1 MNELS
6 NIDTLTTEILV
17 YKQQT
22 ALNII
27 EIGKRLKQVKE
38 QLSHGEWLS
47 YLKDKVDFSA
57 VTAQRFMRC
66 AEEFSNTT
74 PASYLPASHMFE
86 LLTLSPEQREEIMQE
101 NEVAELSRQKLRE
114 IVKAKKDTEKQVED
128 FKLKAAQL
136 EDERD
141 DLKEEFSHMKEN
153 VEQLI
158 KERQRMQV
166 EQAKLEEENQNYKE
180 TIEQAGETYQ
190 QYAKKLDVKNA
201 LIQELS
207 EKIENAK
214 YSTHDDTAVK
224 ELTAKLNQAQDEIKI
239 LNEKLNQPIEVEPVT
254 VEKVIEK
261 IPETTLTELNE
272 LKEKVKSLEN
282 NSGSQEDKAI
292 VKYRIC
298 FESIKTNFNQLLQT
312 LSELTAGE
320 TQDKYKKATISLL
333 KAMETKL

>member
-38 QLSHGEWLS
+38 QLSHGEWGNW
-47 YLKDKVDFSA
+47 LKRKVDFSQQ
-57 VTAQRFMRC
+57 TANKFMRC
-66 AEEFSNTT
+66 ADEFQNY
-74 PASYLPASHMFE
+74 ASTRNLPTGHMFE

-101 NEVAELSRQKLRE
+101 NEIAELSQKKLRE
-114 IVKAKKDTEKQVED
+114 IVKAKKDAEKQVED

-190 QYAKKLDVKNA
+190 QYAKKLDEKNA

-214 YSTHDDTAVK
+214 CNTHDDTAVK
-224 ELTAKLNQAQDEIKI
+224 ELTDKLNQAQDEIKI

-261 IPETTLTELNE
+261 IPEATLTELNE

-282 NSGSQEDKAI
+282 NSGSQEDKSI